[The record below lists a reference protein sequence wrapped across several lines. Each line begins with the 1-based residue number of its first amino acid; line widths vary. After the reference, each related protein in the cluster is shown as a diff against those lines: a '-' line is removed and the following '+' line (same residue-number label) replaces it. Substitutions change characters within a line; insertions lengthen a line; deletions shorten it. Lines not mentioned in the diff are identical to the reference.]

1 MTPST
6 TVGLCWL
13 LFGGT
18 HVGLATRT
26 LRARLVARLGT
37 NGFIALYSAVAAA
50 TFAVLIGAYAALRN
64 DGAPGIGLG
73 GPWRWL
79 LFGVV
84 AVGMTLAV
92 AGLVPYPASS
102 YALFRTTSR
111 AEPRGLERVT
121 RHPFFVGTALVG
133 IGHAL
138 LAEHLAGT
146 VFFGGLA
153 VFALA
158 GARHQDRKL
167 LAERGAGHAA
177 FMAQTSSVPFA
188 AIVAGRTRLA
198 PRELPWGALA
208 LGIAATAALRRVHLD
223 ILARGGA
230 WVVLAVIGGALLA
243 SIQSWQRQ
251 AFRGR
256 SALERSIGPAL
267 VAIGVAHAAC
277 TLLLFPDGIAAITA
291 RGVAGAITLE
301 SPREAHAAFWF
312 GLFAPALVFM
322 GWIASHALAVGDRT
336 LLELLAWFLLTTAV
350 VGVVVMPVSGFWAV
364 LGVSLAMMRVA
375 TPRPCNAAERPL

>member
-26 LRARLVARLGT
+26 LRARLVARLGA

-50 TFAVLIGAYAALRN
+50 TFAVLVGAYAALRD

-73 GPWRWL
+73 GPGRWL

-84 AVGMTLAV
+84 AFGMTLAV
-92 AGLVPYPASS
+92 AGVVPYPTSS

-111 AEPRGLERVT
+111 AEPRGLEHVT

-138 LAEHLAGT
+138 LAEHLVGT

-158 GARHQDRKL
+158 GARHQDGKL
-167 LAERGAGHAA
+167 LSERGAGHAA
-177 FMAQTSSVPFA
+177 FMAETSSLPFA
-188 AIVAGRTRLA
+188 AIVGGRTRLA
-198 PRELPWGALA
+198 PSELPWGAIA
-208 LGIAATAALRRVHLD
+208 LGVAATWALRAVHPD

-243 SIQSWQRQ
+243 TIQSWQRD
-251 AFRGR
+251 ALRGR

-267 VAIGVAHAAC
+267 VAIGIGHAAC

-301 SPREAHAAFWF
+301 APREAQAAFWF

-322 GWIASHALAVGDRT
+322 GWVASHALAVRDRT
-336 LLELLAWFLLTTAV
+336 LHEVLAWFLFATAV

>member
-37 NGFIALYSAVAAA
+37 NGFLALYSAVAAA
-50 TFAVLIGAYAALRN
+50 TFAVLVGAYAALR
-64 DGAPGIGLG
+64 DDAAPGIGLG

-92 AGLVPYPASS
+92 AGVVPYPASS

-121 RHPFFVGTALVG
+121 RHPFFVGTGLVG

-138 LAEHLAGT
+138 LAEHLVGT
-146 VFFGGLA
+146 VFFAGLA
-153 VFALA
+153 VFSLA

-188 AIVAGRTRLA
+188 AIFAGRTRLT

-208 LGIAATAALRRVHLD
+208 LGVATTCALRAVHPD

-243 SIQSWQRQ
+243 SIQSWQRE
-251 AFRGR
+251 AFRRRG
-256 SALERSIGPAL
+256 ALERSIGPAL
-267 VAIGVAHAAC
+267 VAIGVGHAAC

-322 GWIASHALAVGDRT
+322 GWVASHALAVGDRT
-336 LLELLAWFLLTTAV
+336 LLELLAWFLFTTAV